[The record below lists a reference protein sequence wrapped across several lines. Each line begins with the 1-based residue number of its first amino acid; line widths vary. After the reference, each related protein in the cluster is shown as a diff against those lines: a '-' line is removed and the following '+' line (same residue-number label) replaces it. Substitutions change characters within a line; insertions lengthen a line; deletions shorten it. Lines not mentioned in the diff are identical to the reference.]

1 MSSEKQSM
9 ENYAKSQATKE
20 LVEGGQKKQEK
31 TGSQQ
36 LQETSETKKKLKQTL
51 LSKVLKKEWSEE
63 EEDWIEKLV
72 AQENSKGEKIDPMLS
87 EEALENFWAIIE
99 PVVSETAA
107 GSNLN
112 KKDVSQQGFNTM
124 KRIVLAIMVKHDQ
137 YEIDDTND
145 ADIIVWAFNDAI
157 MNNLKKAEDGRL
169 LEHHEQSEERKVFR
183 TEGGEDS
190 GRSWNPFSN

>member
-1 MSSEKQSM
+1 MNSEKQNM

-20 LVEGGQKKQEK
+20 LVKGGQKKQEK

-36 LQETSETKKKLKQTL
+36 LQETSETKKQLKKTL
-51 LSKVLKKEWSEE
+51 LSKVEVTEWDEE
-63 EEDWIEKLV
+63 QEDWVTSLEPKKD
-72 AQENSKGEKIDPMLS
+72 SSGEEIDPMLS

-112 KKDVSQQGFNTM
+112 ETDVAQQGFNTM
-124 KRIVLAIMVKHDQ
+124 KRIVLAIMVKAEE
-137 YEIDDTND
+137 YNIDDTND
-145 ADIIVWAFNDAI
+145 ADIIIWAFNDAI
-157 MNNLKKAEDGRL
+157 MNNLKKAEGGRL

-190 GRSWNPFSN
+190 GRSWNPFS

>member
-1 MSSEKQSM
+1 MSSEKQNM

-20 LVEGGQKKQEK
+20 LVEGGQKSQEK

-36 LQETSETKKKLKQTL
+36 LQETSETKKKLKKTL
-51 LSKVLKKEWSEE
+51 LSKVEVTEWSEE
-63 EEDWIEKLV
+63 QEDWVTTLEPKKDS
-72 AQENSKGEKIDPMLS
+72 NGEEIDPMLS

-112 KKDVSQQGFNTM
+112 ETDVAQQGFNTM
-124 KRIVLAIMVKHDQ
+124 KRIVLAIMVKGEE
-137 YEIDDTND
+137 YNIDDTND
-145 ADIIVWAFNDAI
+145 ADIIIWAFNDAI
-157 MNNLKKAEDGRL
+157 MNNLKKAEGGRL

-190 GRSWNPFSN
+190 GRSWNPFS

>member
-1 MSSEKQSM
+1 MSSEKQNM

-20 LVEGGQKKQEK
+20 LVKGGQKKQEK

-36 LQETSETKKKLKQTL
+36 LQETSETKKQLKKTL
-51 LSKVLKKEWSEE
+51 LSKVEVTEWDEE
-63 EEDWIEKLV
+63 QEDWVTTLEPKKD
-72 AQENSKGEKIDPMLS
+72 SSGEEIDPMLS

-112 KKDVSQQGFNTM
+112 ETDVAQQGFNTM
-124 KRIVLAIMVKHDQ
+124 KRIVLAIMVKAEE
-137 YEIDDTND
+137 YNIDDTND
-145 ADIIVWAFNDAI
+145 ADIIIWAFNDAI
-157 MNNLKKAEDGRL
+157 MNNLKKAEGGRL

-183 TEGGEDS
+183 TEGGDDS
-190 GRSWNPFSN
+190 GRSWNPFS

>member
-1 MSSEKQSM
+1 MSSDKQAT

-20 LVEGGQKKQEK
+20 LVNSGNKKQEK

-36 LQETSETKKKLKQTL
+36 LQETSETKKKLKKTL
-51 LSKVLKKEWSEE
+51 LSKEVKKEWSEE

-72 AQENSKGEKIDPMLS
+72 PQKDSDGKPIDPMLS

-107 GSNLN
+107 GSNL
-112 KKDVSQQGFNTM
+112 KEKDVSQQGFNTI
-124 KRIVLAIMVKHDQ
+124 KRIVLAIMVKHEEYD
-137 YEIDDTND
+137 IDDTND
-145 ADIIVWAFNDAI
+145 ADIIVWAFNDPI
-157 MNNLKKAEDGRL
+157 MNNLKKAEGGRL

-183 TEGGEDS
+183 TEGEKKS
-190 GRSWNPFSN
+190 GRSWNPFS

>member
-1 MSSEKQSM
+1 MSREDM

-20 LVEGGQKKQEK
+20 LVQSGQKDQEK

-36 LQETSETKKKLKQTL
+36 LQETSETKKQLKKTL
-51 LSKVLKKEWSEE
+51 LSKVEVTEWDEDQ
-63 EEDWIEKLV
+63 EDWVTSLEPKKD
-72 AQENSKGEKIDPMLS
+72 SSGEEIDPMLS

-112 KKDVSQQGFNTM
+112 EKDVSQQGFNTM
-124 KRIVLAIMVKHDQ
+124 KRIVLAVMVKADE
-137 YEIDDTND
+137 YNIDDTND
-145 ADIIVWAFNDAI
+145 ADIIIWAFNDAI
-157 MNNLKKAEDGRL
+157 MNNLKKAEGGRL

-183 TEGGEDS
+183 TEGGDDS
-190 GRSWNPFSN
+190 GRSWNPFS